1 MKNYILFFLAIFT
14 LTAFCS
20 CDDGRI
26 YEKEVNIQR
35 GGRAMKLTGRFS
47 GISNWTDD
55 YSVVVAGFNDKSEY
69 AVITKSLPVNVANG
83 TDIVMTLGG
92 ISDDVK
98 SLKLCVISR
107 LRECI
112 VEFKTMED
120 EELAAITDT
129 ILMDVGTLDVGM
141 FSSIQSQVFDK
152 RCVACH
158 GQTGSASG
166 NLFLTEGKSYH
177 ALVNQPAHKNSD
189 ILLVKPGSAEESF
202 IHLVL
207 NRAGDTSMNHTDMLS
222 EDEQPLLK
230 LIDNWINEGIFLN
243 NE

>member
-1 MKNYILFFLAIFT
+1 MKKCILFFAAIWMT
-14 LTAFCS
+14 LCFCS

-26 YEKEVNIQR
+26 YEKEIEVQR
-35 GGRAMKLTGRFS
+35 GGRVLKLTGRFS

-69 AVITKSLPVNVANG
+69 AVITKSLP
-83 TDIVMTLGG
+83 
-92 ISDDVK
+92 VK

-202 IHLVL
+202 LHLVL

>member
-1 MKNYILFFLAIFT
+1 
-14 LTAFCS
+14 
-20 CDDGRI
+20 
-26 YEKEVNIQR
+26 
-35 GGRAMKLTGRFS
+35 
-47 GISNWTDD
+47 
-55 YSVVVAGFNDKSEY
+55 
-69 AVITKSLPVNVANG
+69 
-83 TDIVMTLGG
+83 
-92 ISDDVK
+92 
-98 SLKLCVISR
+98 
-107 LRECI
+107 
-112 VEFKTMED
+112 MED

-202 IHLVL
+202 LHLVL

-230 LIDNWINEGIFLN
+230 LIDNWIKRRNFLN
-243 NE
+243 KRVKRYWKMNKQKTNKTKPIREYINRDF

>member
-1 MKNYILFFLAIFT
+1 MKKCILFFAAIWMT
-14 LTAFCS
+14 LCFCS

-69 AVITKSLPVNVANG
+69 AVITKSLPVNVADG

-98 SLKLCVISR
+98 SLTAV
-107 LRECI
+107 
-112 VEFKTMED
+112 
-120 EELAAITDT
+120 TDT

-189 ILLVKPGSAEESF
+189 ILLVKPGSSEESF
-202 IHLVL
+202 LHLVL

>member
-1 MKNYILFFLAIFT
+1 MKKCILFFAAIWMT
-14 LTAFCS
+14 LCFCS

-26 YEKEVNIQR
+26 YEKEIEVQR
-35 GGRAMKLTGRFS
+35 GGRVLKLTGRFS

-69 AVITKSLPVNVANG
+69 AVITKSLPVNVTDG

-92 ISDDVK
+92 ISDEVK

-129 ILMDVGTLDVGM
+129 ILMDVGTL
-141 FSSIQSQVFDK
+141 
-152 RCVACH
+152 
-158 GQTGSASG
+158 
-166 NLFLTEGKSYH
+166 
-177 ALVNQPAHKNSD
+177 
-189 ILLVKPGSAEESF
+189 
-202 IHLVL
+202 HLVL

>member
-1 MKNYILFFLAIFT
+1 MKKCILFFAAIWMT
-14 LTAFCS
+14 LCFCS

-26 YEKEVNIQR
+26 YEKEIEVQR
-35 GGRAMKLTGRFS
+35 GGRVLKLTGRFS

-69 AVITKSLPVNVANG
+69 AVITKSLPVNVTDG

-120 EELAAITDT
+120 EELTAVTDT

-202 IHLVL
+202 LHLVL

>member
-1 MKNYILFFLAIFT
+1 MKKCILFFAAIWMT
-14 LTAFCS
+14 LCFCS

-69 AVITKSLPVNVANG
+69 AVITKSLPVNVADG

-120 EELAAITDT
+120 EELTAVTDT
-129 ILMDVGTLDVGM
+129 ILMDVGTHINGVYSCRGIADALKYDVRYM
-141 FSSIQSQVFDK
+141 WICDSCSYPTALRKQEFTFMM
-152 RCVACH
+152 RL
-158 GQTGSASG
+158 TASV
-166 NLFLTEGKSYH
+166 SC
-177 ALVNQPAHKNSD
+177 QWW
-189 ILLVKPGSAEESF
+189 LL
-202 IHLVL
+202 
-207 NRAGDTSMNHTDMLS
+207 R
-222 EDEQPLLK
+222 
-230 LIDNWINEGIFLN
+230 
-243 NE
+243 

>member
-1 MKNYILFFLAIFT
+1 
-14 LTAFCS
+14 
-20 CDDGRI
+20 
-26 YEKEVNIQR
+26 
-35 GGRAMKLTGRFS
+35 
-47 GISNWTDD
+47 
-55 YSVVVAGFNDKSEY
+55 
-69 AVITKSLPVNVANG
+69 
-83 TDIVMTLGG
+83 
-92 ISDDVK
+92 
-98 SLKLCVISR
+98 
-107 LRECI
+107 
-112 VEFKTMED
+112 MED
-120 EELAAITDT
+120 EELTAVTDT

-189 ILLVKPGSAEESF
+189 ILLVKPGSSEESF
-202 IHLVL
+202 LHLVL

>member
-1 MKNYILFFLAIFT
+1 MKKCILFFAAIWMT
-14 LTAFCS
+14 LCFCS

-55 YSVVVAGFNDKSEY
+55 YSVVVAG
-69 AVITKSLPVNVANG
+69 
-83 TDIVMTLGG
+83 

-120 EELAAITDT
+120 EELTAVTDT

>member
-1 MKNYILFFLAIFT
+1 
-14 LTAFCS
+14 
-20 CDDGRI
+20 
-26 YEKEVNIQR
+26 
-35 GGRAMKLTGRFS
+35 
-47 GISNWTDD
+47 
-55 YSVVVAGFNDKSEY
+55 
-69 AVITKSLPVNVANG
+69 
-83 TDIVMTLGG
+83 MTLGG
-92 ISDDVK
+92 ISDEVK

-141 FSSIQSQVFDK
+141 FSSIQSQVFDN

-202 IHLVL
+202 LHLVL

>member
-1 MKNYILFFLAIFT
+1 MKKCILFFAAIWMT
-14 LTAFCS
+14 LCFCS

-69 AVITKSLPVNVANG
+69 AVITKSLPVNVADG

-98 SLKLCVISR
+98 SLKLCVI
-107 LRECI
+107 
-112 VEFKTMED
+112 
-120 EELAAITDT
+120 
-129 ILMDVGTLDVGM
+129 
-141 FSSIQSQVFDK
+141 IQSQVFDK

-202 IHLVL
+202 LHLVL

>member
-1 MKNYILFFLAIFT
+1 MNKELLISFLNALLFKEEVIKDVTYLNAEHLGTQEYDRRAVFDVYCENEKGEKFLV
-14 LTAFCS
+14 
-20 CDDGRI
+20 
-26 YEKEVNIQR
+26 EMQR
-35 GGRAMKLTGRFS
+35 GGRVLKLTGRFS

-69 AVITKSLPVNVANG
+69 AVITKSLPVNVTDG

-92 ISDDVK
+92 ISDEVK

-141 FSSIQSQVFDK
+141 FSSIQSQV
-152 RCVACH
+152 
-158 GQTGSASG
+158 
-166 NLFLTEGKSYH
+166 
-177 ALVNQPAHKNSD
+177 
-189 ILLVKPGSAEESF
+189 
-202 IHLVL
+202 
-207 NRAGDTSMNHTDMLS
+207 
-222 EDEQPLLK
+222 LK
-230 LIDNWINEGIFLN
+230 DV
-243 NE
+243 